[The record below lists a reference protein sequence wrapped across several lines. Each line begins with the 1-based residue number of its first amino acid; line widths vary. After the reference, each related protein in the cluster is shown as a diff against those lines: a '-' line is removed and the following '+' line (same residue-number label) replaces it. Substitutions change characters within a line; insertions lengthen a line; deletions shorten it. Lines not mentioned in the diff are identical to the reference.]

1 MAEHAISQTY
11 VSLSPGRERT
21 LPKLAEVAAIPDARV
36 APIVRLAFYGY
47 VATIPFET
55 VNLGIP
61 VEITA
66 ISLGLLLL
74 TLVFQITLCL
84 RKPPVAFICF
94 FVYLAIFALPVVTD
108 ESAFSD
114 EAFWQLI
121 VLTQLVVMCWVSFNL
136 MKSEQVAR
144 TAITVFATF
153 CVLLAFLQVT
163 GVSETTTNYE
173 ESIQRTTSFGFH
185 PNNLA
190 RMFALCLLIL
200 VGLSYGGMRNPIK
213 ARGVVWI
220 MFAVV
225 AFAIIETG
233 SRGGLLAL
241 MAGLSFIVLR
251 RGDVK
256 AKIRNVIVLL
266 AGFGI
271 FSFIAFESD
280 VFRSRFDRAMNDGDL
295 ARREQIYPTA
305 WAMFLEKPLVG
316 WGGKASEFELGARLA
331 HEEEVSKNPHNL
343 ILYILVAT
351 GVAGGLPMLLGLTL
365 TAGAAWRARKG
376 PRGVLPLSLFSTVVV
391 ANMSGLWLHN
401 KMHWFVLAYTLSSTS
416 VFVVRK
422 VRGPKSDL
430 EVETDGA
437 LVEKYA

>member
-1 MAEHAISQTY
+1 MAEHAIAQPF
-11 VSLSPGRERT
+11 VSMSPKRDGDLRT
-21 LPKLAEVAAIPDARV
+21 LAEAPTIPDARV

-61 VEITA
+61 VELTA
-66 ISLGLLLL
+66 ISLSLLLL
-74 TLVFQITLCL
+74 TLVFQISLCL

-94 FVYLAIFALPVVTD
+94 FIYLAIFAMPVLTE
-108 ESAFSD
+108 ESSFTN
-114 EAFWQLI
+114 EASWQLV

-144 TAITVFATF
+144 TAITVFAVS
-153 CVLLAFLQVT
+153 CVLLALLQVA

-190 RMFALCLLIL
+190 RMFALCFLVL
-200 VGLSYGGMRNPIK
+200 VGLCYGGMRNPIK
-213 ARGVVWI
+213 ARGIVWI

-251 RGDVK
+251 QGDIK

-266 AGFGI
+266 AGFGL
-271 FSFIAFESD
+271 FAFMAFESD
-280 VFRSRFDRAMNDGDL
+280 VFRGRFDKAMNDGDL

-305 WAMFLEKPLVG
+305 WAMFLEKPILG
-316 WGGKASEFELGARLA
+316 WGGKDSEFELGTRLA

-343 ILYILVAT
+343 FLYVLVAT
-351 GVAGGLPMLLGLTL
+351 GVAGTVPMLLGLLL
-365 TAGAAWRARKG
+365 TAGVAWRERKG
-376 PRGVLPLSLFSTVVV
+376 PRGVLPLSLFSTVMV

-401 KMHWFVLAYTLSSTS
+401 KMHWFVIAYTLSSTS

-422 VRGPKSDL
+422 VRRPTYDHT
-430 EVETDGA
+430 VETDGP